1 MITISTPFS
10 AAVTIMRRCMRPLLA
25 LPLCLLLMSCDSASS
40 STTANNKTT
49 QGAPA
54 TNSSA
59 TSSDLQDNDAQK
71 DLANDAADEANNAEG
86 QSLIAAANSDHNSR
100 RAPMISAASSDSSL
114 QATLMGDYGGVVP
127 CASCDNIDITLNLFA
142 DGSVLKTSVFN
153 DEEPT
158 NPPLLESGV
167 YRQDDDKIT
176 IVYERK
182 NIETYKISD
191 NHLIMM
197 DADANPNDDYTLS
210 RK

>member
-1 MITISTPFS
+1 MITLSPTS
-10 AAVTIMRRCMRPLLA
+10 SSAVTIARRYLRPLLA
-25 LPLCLLLMSCDSASS
+25 LPLCLLLISCDSASS
-40 STTANNKTT
+40 STTSTNKQTT
-49 QGAPA
+49 QGAP
-54 TNSSA
+54 TNSPLRA
-59 TSSDLQDNDAQK
+59 ELQNNVAQASNT
-71 DLANDAADEANNAEG
+71 DDIADEANNTEG
-86 QSLIAAANSDHNSR
+86 QSLIAAANPSDNSR

-127 CASCDNIDITLNLFA
+127 CASCDNIEVTLNLFA

-153 DEEPT
+153 DAAP
-158 NPPLLESGV
+158 NVPPLLESGV

-197 DADANPNDDYTLS
+197 DADANLNDDYTLS